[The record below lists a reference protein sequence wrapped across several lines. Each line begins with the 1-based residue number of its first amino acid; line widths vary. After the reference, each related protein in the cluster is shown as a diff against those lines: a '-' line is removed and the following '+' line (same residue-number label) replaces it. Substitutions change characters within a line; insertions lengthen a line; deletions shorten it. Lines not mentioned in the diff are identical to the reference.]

1 MGCMIEGYKLLA
13 QSISDWVVRNRAH
26 IGTGVSI
33 AGTIASNIL
42 STRAGAK
49 SGRMIDAK
57 SQELGRPLD
66 TKEKVQLCWKNHIG
80 PAATAGASIAGAVY
94 SDNQHVKDFN
104 KAMVAYT
111 GIKKLYDTTREATK
125 DVLGEKKN
133 AELQDKLNQKALEKD
148 ADFKKRIA
156 AMPPNPD
163 PEHMQRFYEP
173 SSGELFWCTMDKV
186 KNAIEIMRLEM
197 KALHK
202 RETSNMWN
210 YKGRYGIKL
219 VRFFDLIDHD
229 ISEERYNSDILQKFG
244 FNKGSNENGT
254 DDDDISATF
263 TPMSVLDGTAT
274 AFCINWMTTPS
285 DMTYGDYI
293 KN

>member
-274 AFCINWMTTPS
+274 AFCINWTTTPS

>member
-13 QSISDWVVRNRAH
+13 QSISDWVVRNRSH

-33 AGTIASNIL
+33 AGTIASNVL

-57 SQELGRPLD
+57 SQEMGRPLD
-66 TKEKVQLCWKNHIG
+66 TKEKVQLCWKNHIA

-125 DVLGEKKN
+125 EVLGEKKN
-133 AELQDKLNQKALEKD
+133 AELQDKLNQKTLEKD
-148 ADFKKRIA
+148 DDFKRRIA

-210 YKGRYGIKL
+210 YHGRYGIKL

-254 DDDDISATF
+254 DDDDIAATF

-274 AFCINWMTTPS
+274 AFCINWTTTPS